1 VNLFD
6 HGVVPA
12 VVATIAWLIRGRY
25 EKDSAAV
32 KQARSVLDMW
42 ERTASRQDEQLEA
55 LREHVQRLE
64 SKIVSLERTISEL
77 TAENQALK
85 ATRQ

>member
-32 KQARSVLDMW
+32 RQARSVLNMW

>member
-1 VNLFD
+1 M
-6 HGVVPA
+6 VPA

-64 SKIVSLERTISEL
+64 AKIVLLEQTISEL

>member
-1 VNLFD
+1 MFD

-32 KQARSVLDMW
+32 RQARSVLNMW

>member
-1 VNLFD
+1 MNLFD

-64 SKIVSLERTISEL
+64 SKIVLLERTISEL

>member
-1 VNLFD
+1 MNLFD

>member
-42 ERTASRQDEQLEA
+42 QRTASRQDEQLEA

-64 SKIVSLERTISEL
+64 SKIVLLERTISEL

>member
-1 VNLFD
+1 M
-6 HGVVPA
+6 VPA

-64 SKIVSLERTISEL
+64 SKIVLLERTISEL

>member
-64 SKIVSLERTISEL
+64 SKIVLLERTISEL

>member
-1 VNLFD
+1 MNLFD

-42 ERTASRQDEQLEA
+42 QRTASRQDEQLEA

-64 SKIVSLERTISEL
+64 SKIVLLERTISEL

>member
-1 VNLFD
+1 MNLFD

-32 KQARSVLDMW
+32 RQARSVLNMW

>member
-64 SKIVSLERTISEL
+64 AKIVLLEQTISEL

>member
-1 VNLFD
+1 MFD

-64 SKIVSLERTISEL
+64 AKIVLLEQTISEL